1 MGLNIGKQSTMF
13 WKPKVYCERRPAI
26 AFLQITCKCFFLK
39 RTMPSKRTLKRM
51 CKGSPGL
58 VVTGGDS
65 CSNGREFESQLVT
78 YLFVVKFVM
87 CV

>member
-1 MGLNIGKQSTMF
+1 
-13 WKPKVYCERRPAI
+13 
-26 AFLQITCKCFFLK
+26 
-39 RTMPSKRTLKRM
+39 MPSKRTLKRM

-65 CSNGREFESQLVT
+65 CSNGCEFESQLVP

-87 CV
+87 CVWKVEKMKKWAGIGPFLKKGSFYEMIFYLKSTLKHDLLL